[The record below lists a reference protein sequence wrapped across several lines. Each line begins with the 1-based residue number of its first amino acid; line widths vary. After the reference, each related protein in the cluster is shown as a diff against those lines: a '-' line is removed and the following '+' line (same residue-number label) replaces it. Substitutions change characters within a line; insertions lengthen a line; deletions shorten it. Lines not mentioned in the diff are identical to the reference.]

1 MYERI
6 RSNKR
11 KTILVIGLFSLLVI
25 AVASI
30 AGYALFGSPLLGG
43 IIGGI
48 VGVIYVTISV
58 SKASGSMIKRSGAR
72 QVTGQQEENED
83 IKERQAYN
91 IVSQLAMMQRLPEP
105 EVYIIEDDQPNA
117 FAAGLKPENAK
128 VAVTTGLLN
137 RLNRAEIEGV
147 IAHEIAHI
155 QNYDSRL
162 KVTTFALGGLLLL
175 IGHVLIRQR
184 WFRGGRGSDS
194 SRGTAVLVSVILG
207 FVIAIFGRIISQLI
221 QLWVSRNR
229 EYLADTTAAEIT
241 RNPKALASALEKIS
255 GMEPSDSA
263 DSSMSSMYFVNPFK
277 KDGDSLWSTHPSTE
291 NRIEALNNLFSLD

>member
-1 MYERI
+1 MYDRI

-11 KTILVIGLFSLLVI
+11 KTMIVVTLFALLVV

-30 AGYALFGSPLLGG
+30 AGYALFGSALV
-43 IIGGI
+43 GGI
-48 VGVIYVTISV
+48 VGGLVGLIYVTISINT
-58 SKASGSMIKRSGAR
+58 ASGSMLKRAGAK
-72 QVTGQQEENED
+72 QVTADQNKDEN

-91 IVSQLAMMQRLPEP
+91 IVSQLAMMQCLPEP
-105 EVYIIEDDQPNA
+105 EVYVIEDDQPNA

-128 VAVTTGLLN
+128 VAVTTGLLE

-162 KVTTFALGGLLLL
+162 KVTTFALGGLLVLL
-175 IGHVLIRQR
+175 GHVMIRQS
-184 WFRGGRGSDS
+184 WFRGGGSNS
-194 SRGTAVLVSVILG
+194 SKGVAILTSVIIG
-207 FVIAIFGRIISQLI
+207 FVILLFGRIIARLI
-221 QLWVSRNR
+221 QFWVSRKR

-241 RNPKALASALEKIS
+241 RNPQALASALKKIS

-277 KDGDSLWSTHPSTE
+277 KDGDSMWSTHPSTE
-291 NRIEALNNLFSLD
+291 NRIKELNKL

>member
-1 MYERI
+1 MYDRI

-11 KTILVIGLFSLLVI
+11 KTIIVVTLFAFLVV

-30 AGYALFGSPLLGG
+30 AGYALFGSAL
-43 IIGGI
+43 IGGI
-48 VGVIYVTISV
+48 VGGLVGLIYITISV
-58 SKASGSMIKRSGAR
+58 NTASGSMMKRAGAK
-72 QVTGQQEENED
+72 QVTADQGDDEN

-105 EVYIIEDDQPNA
+105 EVYVIEDDQPNA

-128 VAVTTGLLN
+128 VAVTTGLLE

-162 KVTTFALGGLLLL
+162 KVTTFALGGLLVLL
-175 IGHVLIRQR
+175 GHVMIRQS
-184 WFRGGRGSDS
+184 WFRGGGSDS
-194 SRGTAVLVSVILG
+194 SKGVAILTSVIIG
-207 FVIAIFGRIISQLI
+207 FVILLFGRIIARLI
-221 QLWVSRNR
+221 QFWVSRKR

-241 RNPKALASALEKIS
+241 RNPQALASALEKIS

-291 NRIEALNNLFSLD
+291 NRIEELNKL

>member
-1 MYERI
+1 MYDRI

-11 KTILVIGLFSLLVI
+11 KTIIVVTLFAFLVV

-30 AGYALFGSPLLGG
+30 AGYALFGSAL
-43 IIGGI
+43 IGGI
-48 VGVIYVTISV
+48 VGGLVGLIYITISV
-58 SKASGSMIKRSGAR
+58 NMASGSMMKRAGAK
-72 QVTGQQEENED
+72 QVTADQSDDEN

-105 EVYIIEDDQPNA
+105 EVYVIEDDQPNA

-128 VAVTTGLLN
+128 VAVTTGLLE

-162 KVTTFALGGLLLL
+162 KVTTFALGGLLVLL
-175 IGHVLIRQR
+175 GHVMIRQS
-184 WFRGGRGSDS
+184 WFRSGGSNS
-194 SRGTAVLVSVILG
+194 SKGVAILTSVLIG
-207 FVIAIFGRIISQLI
+207 FVILLFGRIIARLI
-221 QLWVSRNR
+221 QFWVSRKR

-241 RNPKALASALEKIS
+241 RNPQALASALEKIS

-291 NRIEALNNLFSLD
+291 NRIKELNKL

>member
-1 MYERI
+1 MYDRI

-11 KTILVIGLFSLLVI
+11 KTMIVVTLFALLVV

-30 AGYALFGSPLLGG
+30 AGYALFGSALV
-43 IIGGI
+43 GGI
-48 VGVIYVTISV
+48 VGGLVGLIYVTISINT
-58 SKASGSMIKRSGAR
+58 ASGSMLKRAGAK
-72 QVTGQQEENED
+72 QVTADQNKDEN

-105 EVYIIEDDQPNA
+105 EVYVIEDDQPNA

-128 VAVTTGLLN
+128 VAVTTGLLE

-162 KVTTFALGGLLLL
+162 KVTTFALGGLLVLL
-175 IGHVLIRQR
+175 GHVMIRQS
-184 WFRGGRGSDS
+184 WFRGGGSNS
-194 SRGTAVLVSVILG
+194 SKGVAILTSVIIG
-207 FVIAIFGRIISQLI
+207 FVILLFGRIIARLI
-221 QLWVSRNR
+221 QFWVSRKR

-241 RNPKALASALEKIS
+241 RNPQALASALKKIS

-277 KDGDSLWSTHPSTE
+277 KDGDSMWSTHPSTE
-291 NRIEALNNLFSLD
+291 NRIKELNKL

>member
-1 MYERI
+1 MYDRI

-11 KTILVIGLFSLLVI
+11 KTMIVVTLFALLVV

-30 AGYALFGSPLLGG
+30 VGYALFGSAL
-43 IIGGI
+43 IGGI
-48 VGVIYVTISV
+48 VGGLVGLIYVTISINT
-58 SKASGSMIKRSGAR
+58 ASGSMLKRAGAK
-72 QVTGQQEENED
+72 QVTADQSKDEN

-91 IVSQLAMMQRLPEP
+91 IVSQLAMMQQLPEP
-105 EVYIIEDDQPNA
+105 DVYVIEDDQPNA

-128 VAVTTGLLN
+128 VAVTTGLLE

-162 KVTTFALGGLLLL
+162 KVTTFALGGLLVLL
-175 IGHVLIRQR
+175 GHVLIRQS
-184 WFRGGRGSDS
+184 WFRGGGSNS
-194 SRGTAVLVSVILG
+194 SKGVAILTSVIIG
-207 FVIAIFGRIISQLI
+207 FVILLFGRIIARLI
-221 QLWVSRNR
+221 QFWVSRKR

-241 RNPKALASALEKIS
+241 RNPQALASALKKIS

-277 KDGDSLWSTHPSTE
+277 KDGDSMWSTHPSTE
-291 NRIEALNNLFSLD
+291 NRIKELNKL